1 MEIEQEKEKSIEDES
16 IASESEELVEKT
28 EIKKSISNFYEFF
41 EIQILKPN
49 VQIQAMMKSKKPRSR
64 RKLVSFI

>member
-28 EIKKSISNFYEFF
+28 EIKKSISNFYEFL